1 MLDDRCSI
9 GAVMDFR
16 LSDDQQ
22 QLRQAARDFARAE
35 LPSIAATLE
44 RDNVPPPRELIRHYA
59 EMGFLGIN
67 VPSALGGLGLGNLD
81 ALVVLEEFAKVSSA
95 VAFPIFESMVGPV
108 RAVERF
114 ASETLK
120 QRIVPRV
127 CSGEMIVAVAMSEP
141 DAGSAL
147 TDLKT
152 RARIDG
158 DKIVINGTK
167 RWCSGG
173 GHSDA
178 YLVYT
183 RLSDAPG
190 AKGIGAVLVEKGT
203 PGLTF
208 GEPELLMGFRGIPS
222 ADIYLD
228 NVKVPVDNIVV
239 PAGGFAKLME
249 AFDLER
255 CGNATMALAQA
266 SGALEDV
273 LAYVQQRQQ
282 FGKPLADFQAVQ
294 LKLAE
299 MQMEVEAAR
308 LLIYRA
314 AVNADKGLPSILDSS
329 TAKCFANQIARSVTG
344 NALQLMGGY
353 GYSTAYP
360 MERRMRDAWGWGIA
374 GGSIDIQK
382 VNIASA
388 MVGRRFDQR
397 R

>member
-1 MLDDRCSI
+1 
-9 GAVMDFR
+9 MDFG
-16 LSDDQQ
+16 LSEEQLALQQ
-22 QLRQAARDFARAE
+22 VARAFALKE
-35 LPSIAATLE
+35 LAPLAPQLE
-44 RDNVPPPRELIRHYA
+44 AGNMPLPHFMVGKMA

-67 VPSALGGLGLGNLD
+67 IPVELGGLGLSNLD
-81 ALVVLEEFAKVSSA
+81 ALIVLEEFAKISSA
-95 VAFPIFESMVGPV
+95 VAFPCFEANVGPV
-108 RAVERF
+108 HAIRHF
-114 ASETLK
+114 APEALK
-120 QRIVPRV
+120 QRIVPAV
-127 CSGEMIVAVAMSEP
+127 CRGEMVLAVSMSEP
-141 DAGSAL
+141 DAGTAL

-152 RARIDG
+152 RGVIDG
-158 DKIVINGTK
+158 DYVTINGTK

-173 GHSDA
+173 GHSEA

-183 RLSDAPG
+183 RLSEAPG
-190 AKGIGAVLVEKGT
+190 AKGVGAVLVEKGT
-203 PGLTF
+203 AGLSF
-208 GEPELLMGFRGIPS
+208 GEAETLMGFRGVPS

-228 NVKVPVDNIVV
+228 NVRVPVGNIVV

-273 LAYVQQRQQ
+273 LAYVQERQQ
-282 FGKPLADFQAVQ
+282 FGKALVDFQAVQ
-294 LKLAE
+294 MKLAE

-308 LLIYRA
+308 LLIWRA

-329 TAKCFANQIARSVTG
+329 TAKCFANQIARNVTG
-344 NALQLMGGY
+344 NAVQMMGGY

-374 GGSIDIQK
+374 GGAIDIQK